1 MRIKPAQDNKY
12 VTLLN
17 HSLVLISIKIPTQYE
32 CMLYKT

>member
-17 HSLVLISIKIPTQYE
+17 QSLVLIFIKIPTQYE
-32 CMLYKT
+32 CML